1 MDLSDGELLRRSA
14 AGEEAAFTAL
24 YRRFHGSIYRFA
36 HHMSGCR
43 STAEEVTQEVFLALI
58 RQGGDVDTERPLV
71 AWLLGVARNHV
82 LKRRHGDSRYQSL
95 ASDAAIEPVAEPD
108 QLEELTRHESIDKL
122 RRAVLALPPRYRE
135 VVVLCELEE
144 MSYEEAARVLGCA
157 TGTVRSRLHRARA
170 LLTGRLRIK
179 ARCTA

>member
-1 MDLSDGELLRRSA
+1 MDVSDGELLRRSA

-36 HHMSGCR
+36 LHMSGSR
-43 STAEEVTQEVFLALI
+43 PTAEEVTQEVFLALI
-58 RQGGDVDTERPLV
+58 RAGGDVDAGRPLV
-71 AWLLGVARNHV
+71 GWLLGVARNHV
-82 LKRRHGDSRYQSL
+82 LKRRQGDLRYRSL
-95 ASDAAIEPVAEPD
+95 AVEGAPEPVADSD
-108 QLEELTRHESIDKL
+108 QLEELTRHEALNKL

-170 LLTGRLRIK
+170 LLTGRLNMK